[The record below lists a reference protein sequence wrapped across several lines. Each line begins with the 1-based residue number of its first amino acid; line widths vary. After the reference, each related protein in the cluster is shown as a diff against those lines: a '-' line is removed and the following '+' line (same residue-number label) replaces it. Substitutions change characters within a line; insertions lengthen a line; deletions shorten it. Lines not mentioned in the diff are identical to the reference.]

1 MKTILMLA
9 HDDDGQEAR
18 FQTALDLARAL
29 SAHLTCLDL
38 AQPPVWVSD
47 YVTTAGAMI
56 AFAEEETR
64 EQLNVERLKR
74 RLAEEDVPWD
84 VQTAVGDATPAL
96 IAQAAFADAV
106 IVDCKA
112 EGARIT
118 DPRSVAAATAAGVR
132 GLVIAVPETLQ
143 RFDVFAPALIA
154 WDGSAPAAAA
164 VRRAIPLLA
173 RASRVALVTV
183 GEESSRGYPA
193 EAAARYLSR
202 YDIHVDLMRRDPGAG
217 GIDGALRDTA
227 RSLGAGQIVM
237 GIYGNSPLAQA
248 IFGGVSRRMLATSD
262 VPLLLGR

>member
-9 HDDDGQEAR
+9 HDDEGQEAR
-18 FQTALDLARAL
+18 LQTALDLARACG
-29 SAHLTCLDL
+29 AHLTCLDL
-38 AQPPVWVSD
+38 AQPPIWVAD

-74 RLAEEDVPWD
+74 RLADEDVPWD
-84 VQTAVGDATPAL
+84 VQTAIGEATPAL
-96 IAQAAFADAV
+96 VAQAAFADAV
-106 IVDCKA
+106 VVDCRA

-132 GLVIAVPETLQ
+132 GLVLAVPETLK
-143 RFDVFAPALIA
+143 RFDVFAPAMIA

-173 RASRVALVTV
+173 RAERVALVTV
-183 GEESSRGYPA
+183 GEEAARGYPA

-202 YDIHVDLMRRDPGAG
+202 YDIHVEVMRREPGSG
-217 GIDGALRDTA
+217 GIDGTLRETA
-227 RSLGAGQIVM
+227 HSLGVGQIVM
-237 GIYGNSPLAQA
+237 GVYGNSPLAQA